1 MTMAATQRFHLVLIK
16 PTHYDA
22 DGYPIQWRHNWIASN
37 SMDCLHAIA
46 IDSRERRVLG
56 DDTEIVVHAMD
67 EICQRIPVDELLGQI
82 RADGGRALVSLVGVQ
97 SNQFPRAV
105 DVATPFLD
113 AGLPVIVGGIHV
125 SGCIAMLPELPP
137 DLLEAQARGISF
149 FAGEAEQG
157 RFAEVVREAQAGQL
171 KPVYNFLD
179 APPEIQGEPVPVLP
193 REILEGSGWGD
204 MSIFDMGRGCP
215 FVCTFCT
222 IINVHGRK
230 SRFRTPDDLE
240 RIVVQNHAMGVH
252 QFFITDDNL
261 ARNRNWEALFDRLI
275 RLREERGIQLR
286 LQVQVDVQAHRIPG
300 FIDKAVAAGV
310 DQVFM
315 GLESVNP
322 DNLAGAG
329 KKQNHIEEYR
339 EMMLAW
345 KRHPVV
351 LIGAYIIGF
360 PNDTPESIRGDVEF
374 LKRELPLDLV
384 YFTVMQPL
392 PGSKDH
398 QQLWEKEVWMDPDMN
413 KYDTTQPVMAHPKMS
428 AAELQGAYLDAWRR
442 FYTFEHME
450 TIFRRM
456 FALGSNKKLT
466 TANRLFWFSYFYPY
480 MGIHPIDGGIHPI
493 RKRRDRRPSLPRE
506 NPLLFYPR
514 NLVRVAMQ
522 ELTSRL
528 HMYRVRRLMQK
539 VRNDPATA
547 NYRDVAITQTEP
559 REQAA

>member
-1 MTMAATQRFHLVLIK
+1 MAPTRTRFHVILIK

-37 SMDCLHAIA
+37 SLACLNALALDCRDRAI
-46 IDSRERRVLG
+46 LG
-56 DDTEIVVHAMD
+56 PETEIVVHAMD
-67 EICQRIPVDELLGQI
+67 EISQRVPVDELLAEVE
-82 RADGGRALVSLVGVQ
+82 RDRGGALVGLVGVQ
-97 SNQFPRAV
+97 SNQFPRAL
-105 DVATPFLD
+105 DIATPFLE
-113 AGLPVIVGGIHV
+113 AGLPVMAGGIHV
-125 SGCIAMLPELPP
+125 SGCIAMLKELPP
-137 DLLEAQARGISF
+137 DLREAQELGISL

-157 RFAEVVREAQAGQL
+157 RFEAVVRDARAGTLQ
-171 KPVYNFLD
+171 PVYNHLD
-179 APPEIQGEPVPVLP
+179 HPPEIQGEPVPVLP
-193 REILEGSGWGD
+193 RATLDGSGWGD

-215 FVCTFCT
+215 FVCSFCT

-240 RIVVQNHAMGVH
+240 RIVVENDRLGVH

-275 RLREERGIQLR
+275 ELRETRGIKVR
-286 LQVQVDVQAHRIPG
+286 LQVQVDVQVHRIAG

-360 PNDTPESIRGDVEF
+360 PNDTPDSIRDDVEF
-374 LKRELPLDLV
+374 LKSELPLDLV
-384 YFTVMQPL
+384 YFTMMQPL

-398 QQLWEKEVWMDPDMN
+398 QELWERGVWMDPDMN
-413 KYDTTQPVMAHPKMS
+413 KYDTTQPVMAHPRMT
-428 AAELQGAYLDAWRR
+428 ADVLEQAYLDAWRR

-480 MGIHPIDGGIHPI
+480 LGIHPIDGGIHPV
-493 RKRRDRRPSLPRE
+493 RKRIDRRPTLPRE
-506 NPLLFYPR
+506 NPMIFYPR
-514 NLVRVAMQ
+514 NLARVAMQ
-522 ELTSRL
+522 MVTSRV
-528 HMYRVRRLMQK
+528 HMLRVHRLMRRVRH
-539 VRNDPATA
+539 DPATA
-547 NYRDVAITQTEP
+547 TYRDAAITPVTRQDK
-559 REQAA
+559 AA